1 MHVEVEVVVE
11 ARLEGVVPVVIVD
24 AVVVGGAMRVVGIGV
39 ELHLGVNVDNV
50 EGVVLVG

>member
-24 AVVVGGAMRVVGIGV
+24 AVAVGGAMRVVGIGV
-39 ELHLGVNVDNV
+39 EAHHRVIVDDV
-50 EGVVLVG
+50 KGVVSD